1 MVWKETIKKLTYIR
15 KEHVFFCQEP
25 KEERKEENKEANQ
38 KTQQDLELEAEDGQ

>member
-1 MVWKETIKKLTYIR
+1 MEGDNKKVDVHKEGACI
-15 KEHVFFCQEP
+15 FCQEP